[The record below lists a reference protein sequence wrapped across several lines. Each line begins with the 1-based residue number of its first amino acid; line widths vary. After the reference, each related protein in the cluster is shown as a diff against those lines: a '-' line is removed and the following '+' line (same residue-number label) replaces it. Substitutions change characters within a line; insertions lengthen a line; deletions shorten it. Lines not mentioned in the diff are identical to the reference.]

1 MPYCFLIVCLFSDVN
16 STAHINEPDSRH
28 LRIFD
33 YSSQLV
39 LLRLLWAKMCV
50 LAALSTIPGAPIQVS
65 NDRLMFWNTL
75 PALHFKKCEAWVG
88 SFAFLSFEF
97 ALKCKEWD
105 KQRRRQRISLFI
117 SPHPLNKGFPGGASG
132 KESACQCRR
141 HKRCGFNPQVRKI
154 PRKRAW
160 QRSLQYSCLEN
171 SMDRGAWRATVHRSA
186 KSQTQLSTPTKEGK
200 GHVHIWIFCSLVYR

>member
-33 YSSQLV
+33 YSSQLLV
-39 LLRLLWAKMCV
+39 LRLLWAKMCV
-50 LAALSTIPGAPIQVS
+50 LAALSTISGAPIQVS

-105 KQRRRQRISLFI
+105 KQRRRQRINLFI

-141 HKRCGFNPQVRKI
+141 HKRQVIPGWGRSPGVGKGNPF
-154 PRKRAW
+154 
-160 QRSLQYSCLEN
+160 QYSCQKNPL
-171 SMDRGAWRATVHRSA
+171 DRGAWWTTVHGIA
-186 KSQTQLSTPTKEGK
+186 KSWTQLKQLSTTLNKQEN
-200 GHVHIWIFCSLVYR
+200 WISLDFKWF